1 MPTHTR
7 QLAAIMFTD
16 IVGYTAMMGKDSNK
30 ALELV
35 RINKEIQKPLV
46 EKYNGK
52 WLKEMGDGAMAQFG
66 SALDS
71 VNCAVE
77 IQELARA
84 KFDGKIRIG
93 IHSGDITFENN
104 DVYGD
109 GVNVAARLESIADP
123 GGIYISES
131 IEKAI
136 RGQSDIQ
143 AKYLGEV
150 NLKNVDYGVRTYALQ
165 GVGLPV
171 PEIKEKKELS
181 GRLIA
186 EIKRRGV
193 IRAGLMYVLIAL
205 LLVLIKPLASTWI
218 TFPDS
223 FSTIFLVILGIGF
236 PIATLLAWR
245 YERSPDGFVRSTSD
259 KSWQNPLKPSQR
271 KPLTGNIIISGL
283 ALAILILFI
292 YPGNKSDTKKAG
304 VPTNISV
311 IDKSIAILPF
321 TNMSN
326 DPDQEYF
333 SDGMSEEIINKLAQI
348 NDLRVIART
357 SAFAFKGKGEDMR
370 EIGRKLNVA
379 YLLEGSVRRAG
390 NRLRITAQLIS
401 VADGSHL
408 WSESFDREMDEAAV
422 IFDIQDEISLAIV
435 DNLKVNMLGSEKEAV
450 TKRYTDNLD
459 AYDLLIKGWYYL
471 FTFTPS
477 GLNNAIESFDQALQ
491 IDPNIAEA
499 YASKGS
505 TYISMPFWGNLAPN
519 EVFPKA
525 RENALKALELDSA
538 NGQAYG
544 VLAFISMMYDW
555 DYETADR
562 HFKTALKINPKEAIV
577 HLNYSVYMGATQ
589 QFNISINEA
598 TLAVE
603 LDPLERYYN
612 TRLGS
617 AYLAAGQIDKA
628 IEIQLKT
635 ISMNPNYFLAYQH
648 LGDAYMAKSMTIEA
662 IAAYEE
668 AIELSDGLPSAQSG
682 LAGAYY
688 INGDI
693 EKAIYILDG
702 LEDRSKKE
710 YVSPLFI
717 FVKYLALDDTDKA
730 FLWLERAIDE
740 RDPGILYLKFYS
752 NDKFKIP
759 DEPRFTDLLH
769 SVGFENL

>member
-408 WSESFDREMDEAAV
+408 WSESFDREMAEAAV

-477 GLNNAIESFDQALQ
+477 GLSNAIESFDQALQ

-525 RENALKALELDSA
+525 RENALKALELDST

-577 HLNYSVYMGATQ
+577 HLNYSVYMGVTQ
-589 QFNISINEA
+589 QFNKSINEA

>member
-538 NGQAYG
+538 NGQA
-544 VLAFISMMYDW
+544 
-555 DYETADR
+555 
-562 HFKTALKINPKEAIV
+562 
-577 HLNYSVYMGATQ
+577 
-589 QFNISINEA
+589 
-598 TLAVE
+598 
-603 LDPLERYYN
+603 
-612 TRLGS
+612 
-617 AYLAAGQIDKA
+617 
-628 IEIQLKT
+628 
-635 ISMNPNYFLAYQH
+635 
-648 LGDAYMAKSMTIEA
+648 
-662 IAAYEE
+662 
-668 AIELSDGLPSAQSG
+668 
-682 LAGAYY
+682 
-688 INGDI
+688 
-693 EKAIYILDG
+693 
-702 LEDRSKKE
+702 
-710 YVSPLFI
+710 
-717 FVKYLALDDTDKA
+717 
-730 FLWLERAIDE
+730 
-740 RDPGILYLKFYS
+740 
-752 NDKFKIP
+752 
-759 DEPRFTDLLH
+759 
-769 SVGFENL
+769 

>member
-245 YERSPDGFVRSTSD
+245 YERSSDGFVRSTSD

-370 EIGRKLNVA
+370 EIGRKLNVG

>member
-1 MPTHTR
+1 
-7 QLAAIMFTD
+7 
-16 IVGYTAMMGKDSNK
+16 
-30 ALELV
+30 
-35 RINKEIQKPLV
+35 
-46 EKYNGK
+46 
-52 WLKEMGDGAMAQFG
+52 
-66 SALDS
+66 
-71 VNCAVE
+71 
-77 IQELARA
+77 
-84 KFDGKIRIG
+84 
-93 IHSGDITFENN
+93 
-104 DVYGD
+104 
-109 GVNVAARLESIADP
+109 
-123 GGIYISES
+123 
-131 IEKAI
+131 
-136 RGQSDIQ
+136 
-143 AKYLGEV
+143 
-150 NLKNVDYGVRTYALQ
+150 
-165 GVGLPV
+165 
-171 PEIKEKKELS
+171 
-181 GRLIA
+181 
-186 EIKRRGV
+186 
-193 IRAGLMYVLIAL
+193 
-205 LLVLIKPLASTWI
+205 
-218 TFPDS
+218 
-223 FSTIFLVILGIGF
+223 
-236 PIATLLAWR
+236 
-245 YERSPDGFVRSTSD
+245 
-259 KSWQNPLKPSQR
+259 
-271 KPLTGNIIISGL
+271 
-283 ALAILILFI
+283 
-292 YPGNKSDTKKAG
+292 
-304 VPTNISV
+304 
-311 IDKSIAILPF
+311 
-321 TNMSN
+321 
-326 DPDQEYF
+326 
-333 SDGMSEEIINKLAQI
+333 MSEEIINKLAQI

-577 HLNYSVYMGATQ
+577 HLNYSVYMEATQ
-589 QFNISINEA
+589 QFNKSINEA

-668 AIELSDGLPSAQSG
+668 AIELSDGLPSAQFG

-717 FVKYLALDDTDKA
+717 FFKYLALDDTDKA

-740 RDPGILYLKFYS
+740 RDPGIRLCEILLK
-752 NDKFKIP
+752 
-759 DEPRFTDLLH
+759 R
-769 SVGFENL
+769 

>member
-35 RINKEIQKPLV
+35 RNNREIQKPLV

-66 SALDS
+66 SALDA
-71 VNCAVE
+71 VNCAIE
-77 IQELARA
+77 IQEMARA
-84 KFDGKIRIG
+84 KFDGKLRIG
-93 IHSGDITFENN
+93 IHLGDITIENN

-171 PEIKEKKELS
+171 PELKEKTELS

-408 WSESFDREMDEAAV
+408 WSESFDREMAEAAV

-477 GLNNAIESFDQALQ
+477 GLSNAIESFDQALQ

-525 RENALKALELDSA
+525 RENALKALELDST

-577 HLNYSVYMGATQ
+577 HLNYSVYMGVTQ
-589 QFNISINEA
+589 QFNKSINEA

-612 TRLGS
+612 IRLGS

-648 LGDAYMAKSMTIEA
+648 LGDAYMAKSMIIEA

-668 AIELSDGLPSAQSG
+668 AIELSDGNAIVQFILASA
-682 LAGAYY
+682 YFT
-688 INGDI
+688 NGEI

-702 LEDRSKKE
+702 LEDRSKEE

-752 NDKFKIP
+752 NDKLKIP

>member
-370 EIGRKLNVA
+370 EIGRKLNVG

-477 GLNNAIESFDQALQ
+477 GLNNAIESFDWIFRSILTPVPEIVTPPQ
-491 IDPNIAEA
+491 
-499 YASKGS
+499 K
-505 TYISMPFWGNLAPN
+505 
-519 EVFPKA
+519 
-525 RENALKALELDSA
+525 
-538 NGQAYG
+538 
-544 VLAFISMMYDW
+544 VLV
-555 DYETADR
+555 
-562 HFKTALKINPKEAIV
+562 L
-577 HLNYSVYMGATQ
+577 
-589 QFNISINEA
+589 
-598 TLAVE
+598 
-603 LDPLERYYN
+603 
-612 TRLGS
+612 
-617 AYLAAGQIDKA
+617 
-628 IEIQLKT
+628 
-635 ISMNPNYFLAYQH
+635 
-648 LGDAYMAKSMTIEA
+648 
-662 IAAYEE
+662 
-668 AIELSDGLPSAQSG
+668 
-682 LAGAYY
+682 
-688 INGDI
+688 
-693 EKAIYILDG
+693 
-702 LEDRSKKE
+702 
-710 YVSPLFI
+710 
-717 FVKYLALDDTDKA
+717 
-730 FLWLERAIDE
+730 
-740 RDPGILYLKFYS
+740 
-752 NDKFKIP
+752 
-759 DEPRFTDLLH
+759 
-769 SVGFENL
+769 